1 MPGRIG
7 KAIGVALVA
16 TALGSFTLV
25 VGALLF
31 TILMGGDAGLVLL
44 VLLLRLPVVVMIMFA
59 AILVEMLIIL
69 LPASLVLRR
78 FSPEPAWAYTL
89 IGAAAAAA
97 LLALTPVE
105 ADDRM
110 TVMAVLAMY
119 GAITGWLYWF
129 AFRPRA
135 GATAAAPS

>member
-89 IGAAAAAA
+89 IGAAAAA

-135 GATAAAPS
+135 GATAAATS